1 MKNDKKS
8 LLHSYIY
15 ENENEEDDEDLLI
28 EVDNIKDD
36 VDVEEKKD
44 VIEKDDNENKNN
56 VNLIEPLITDDN
68 NNRNSDK
75 ASNRRSKPK
84 FTGEKADEKQ
94 MLHDMGFKSQL
105 INTIY
110 STIHPVDLQEALD
123 YLNTNDNGKFT
134 HSYIENDRFVCAVC
148 LKGRYAH
155 ENTALFMDNLQ
166 DDLNEEN
173 TNTNAVN
180 LNVNLNNNNNNIL
193 NNDTLLTS
201 RNSIKFNRFENSYLN
216 SLNRN
221 RYNFNKPKECG
232 ICGDAIEYPDSNKV
246 KMICGHTFCADCWE
260 NYLQEKINNANVVKI
275 SCMQHG
281 CSIVLTKDFIKKILS
296 NNEALI
302 QKYEK
307 FLERQNLLMSN
318 KKIKFCPI
326 PDCDGYA
333 EQKKKEKYVKCNF
346 GHDFCFECLKQP
358 HGRKKCK
365 DLIDKD
371 FEEWKKHKIVKR
383 CPNCKIWTEKNE
395 GCNHM
400 TCVECKFQWCWLCQK
415 KYSSNHYY
423 IGSCKGLQFEREQDE
438 NKIKKMLEDNLRR
451 YPVPKPTIG
460 HYICKILKEVL
471 IVIILVFFLPFGLQI
486 KIQDEKRYL
495 NRDYKIALYVIS
507 ALPTLVAFEIF
518 FFTIN
523 LIIMI
528 PGFLFS
534 RKYRQLYLYIR
545 GPFDYD

>member
-44 VIEKDDNENKNN
+44 VVENDNENKNN

-68 NNRNSDK
+68 NKRNSDK

-155 ENTALFMDNLQ
+155 ENTALFIDDLQ
-166 DDLNEEN
+166 NDLNEEN
-173 TNTNAVN
+173 TSTNAVN

-232 ICGDAIEYPDSNKV
+232 IC
-246 KMICGHTFCADCWE
+246 
-260 NYLQEKINNANVVKI
+260 
-275 SCMQHG
+275 
-281 CSIVLTKDFIKKILS
+281 
-296 NNEALI
+296 
-302 QKYEK
+302 
-307 FLERQNLLMSN
+307 
-318 KKIKFCPI
+318 
-326 PDCDGYA
+326 
-333 EQKKKEKYVKCNF
+333 
-346 GHDFCFECLKQP
+346 
-358 HGRKKCK
+358 
-365 DLIDKD
+365 
-371 FEEWKKHKIVKR
+371 
-383 CPNCKIWTEKNE
+383 
-395 GCNHM
+395 
-400 TCVECKFQWCWLCQK
+400 
-415 KYSSNHYY
+415 
-423 IGSCKGLQFEREQDE
+423 
-438 NKIKKMLEDNLRR
+438 
-451 YPVPKPTIG
+451 
-460 HYICKILKEVL
+460 
-471 IVIILVFFLPFGLQI
+471 
-486 KIQDEKRYL
+486 
-495 NRDYKIALYVIS
+495 
-507 ALPTLVAFEIF
+507 
-518 FFTIN
+518 
-523 LIIMI
+523 
-528 PGFLFS
+528 
-534 RKYRQLYLYIR
+534 
-545 GPFDYD
+545 